1 MSDVKLNEHA
11 LDFVEVT
18 KQHVSYWFINS
29 EMELIIFQE
38 DNVFINLDGIE
49 SKKDMIMRA
58 LHCLSRDTFSLS
70 NVHKQNQILAILN
83 EYIGLTYGK
92 NEYKTIYKYL
102 GNGINPK
109 MTSGFIEA
117 GYDMGYLDPESL
129 F

>member
-1 MSDVKLNEHA
+1 MRELLNNYTMH
-11 LDFVEVT
+11 FVEVT

-83 EYIGLTYGK
+83 EYIGLNYGK
-92 NEYKTIYKYL
+92 SEYKTIYRYL

-117 GYDMGYLDPESL
+117 GYDMSYLDPESL